1 MGWREGDRLYLD
13 PEAAYSIADRF
24 ASTQKRALTLS
35 AQTLWKRM
43 HERGLLKR
51 DPSQDKN
58 KVKRTIGG
66 ERKYA
71 IDVAATLFETL

>member
-13 PEAAYSIADRF
+13 PEAAYSIVDRF
-24 ASTQKRALTLS
+24 AATQKRALTLS

-66 ERKYA
+66 ERKYV
-71 IDVAATLFETL
+71 IDVATTLFEIL